1 MKQTI
6 FLWGV
11 WARVVM
17 AVSYAFLFWS
27 YVIQLTMMTHSPSAS
42 SLGLT
47 FARALPATCGTAQVH
62 DLDQQIKYIK
72 KVQRMKRVHVAK
84 DRRRNGVLSFHRGKF
99 YNASYY

>member
-1 MKQTI
+1 
-6 FLWGV
+6 
-11 WARVVM
+11 M

-72 KVQRMKRVHVAK
+72 KVQ
-84 DRRRNGVLSFHRGKF
+84 
-99 YNASYY
+99 